1 MYVVFFKQNTAYSLR
16 ISDWSADVGS
26 ADLPSPYLVRR
37 SAGEAP
43 YPVNRSCRR
52 RRRPPAENS
61 CLRPDRRTSVQ
72 ARRDQRRRRDFP
84 DRQPL
89 TPTSATFTAT
99 PASPA
104 TISTA
109 TAGGGMTG
117 AGLRSAERRV
127 GKECVRR
134 CRFRWWPYTI
144 K

>member
-89 TPTSATFTAT
+89 SPTSATFTA
-99 PASPA
+99 
-104 TISTA
+104 
-109 TAGGGMTG
+109 
-117 AGLRSAERRV
+117 RSEEHTSELQSLMRLSYAV
-127 GKECVRR
+127 
-134 CRFRWWPYTI
+134 F
-144 K
+144 

>member
-1 MYVVFFKQNTAYSLR
+1 MCVFFFFSSRRRQTRCALVTGVQTC
-16 ISDWSADVGS
+16 A
-26 ADLPSPYLVRR
+26 LPIYLVLR

-89 TPTSATFTAT
+89 SPTSATFTAT

-117 AGLRSAERRV
+117 AGLPCVSQRRPSAM
-127 GKECVRR
+127 
-134 CRFRWWPYTI
+134 
-144 K
+144 